1 MNSVRLGEI
10 VAALGGELRGD
21 PEHLITRI
29 GPLDTAGVDAITFVA
44 QAKMRP
50 LLEASLAG
58 AIVLAPS
65 LITAAPDGRQLVVT
79 DDPYLYFA
87 RLTQWWAKRLRPAPA
102 ADIHPSA
109 FVDRQATVSPSA
121 VVGPFVV
128 IERGAVIGDRAQ
140 LGAHS
145 VIGADSHVGADT
157 LLHPRVTIAP
167 GCRVGERCVIQ
178 SGAVIGA
185 DGFGIAPTQGRWE
198 RIEQLGGVRI
208 GNDVD
213 IGANTCVDRGALEDT
228 VLEDGVKL
236 DNQIQIGHNVHVG
249 AHTVMAACV
258 GVADST
264 KIGQHVMV
272 GGAAMI
278 NGHIEISDGV
288 TVSAATMVMHSL
300 RKKGIYTAVFP
311 IDEHNSWEKNAA
323 TLRNLYA
330 LRERV
335 RTLEKALEKAPEMK
349 E

>member
-21 PEHLITRI
+21 PEHLIARI
-29 GPLDTAGVDAITFVA
+29 GPLDTAADDAITFVA
-44 QAKMRP
+44 QARMRS
-50 LLEASLAG
+50 LLEASTAG
-58 AIVLAPS
+58 AIVLAPALVS
-65 LITAAPDGRQLVVT
+65 AAPNGRQLVVT

-87 RLTQWWAKRLRPAPA
+87 RLTQWWARRVRPPPA
-102 ADIHPSA
+102 ADIHSSA

-121 VVGPFVV
+121 VVGPFAV

-140 LGAHS
+140 IGAHS

-157 LLHPRVTIAP
+157 LLHPRVTIAA
-167 GCRVGERCVIQ
+167 GCRVGARCVIQ

-228 VLEDGVKL
+228 VLDDGVKL

-258 GVADST
+258 GVAGST

-278 NGHIEISDGV
+278 NGHIEIVDGV

-300 RKKGIYTAVFP
+300 RKKGIYTAIFP
-311 IDEHNSWEKNAA
+311 VDEHNSWEKNAV

-335 RTLEKALEKAPEMK
+335 RSLEKALEKAQEEK

>member
-21 PEHLITRI
+21 PAQEIARI
-29 GPLDTAGVDAITFVA
+29 APLETAGGDAITFVA
-44 QAKMRP
+44 QAKLRAA
-50 LLEASLAG
+50 LEASSAG
-58 AIVLAPS
+58 AIVVAPS
-65 LITAAPDGRQLVVT
+65 LVSAAPNGRNLVVT

-87 RLTQWWAKRLRPAPA
+87 RLTQFWARRLRPAPA
-102 ADIHPSA
+102 AGVHPTAFIAPDASVAASA
-109 FVDRQATVSPSA
+109 SVGPHA
-121 VVGPFVV
+121 VV
-128 IERGAVIGDRAQ
+128 EAGAVIGERVQ
-140 LGAHS
+140 LGAHCVVGAGS
-145 VIGADSHVGADT
+145 SIGADSVM
-157 LLHPRVTIAP
+157 HPRVTIAA
-167 GCRVGERCVIQ
+167 GCSVGERCVFQ

-198 RIEQLGGVRI
+198 RIEQLGGVRV

-236 DNQIQIGHNVHVG
+236 DNQIQIGHNCHIG

-258 GVADST
+258 GIAGST
-264 KIGQHVMV
+264 KVGRNVLI

-278 NGHIEISDGV
+278 QGHIEIADGV
-288 TVSAATMVMHSL
+288 TVSASTMVMHSL
-300 RKKGIYTAVFP
+300 RKKGVYTAIFP
-311 IDEHNSWEKNAA
+311 VDEHASWEKNAV

-335 RTLEKALEKAPEMK
+335 RALEKAQKK

>member
-21 PEHLITRI
+21 PAHEIARI
-29 GPLDTAGVDAITFVA
+29 APLETAGGDAITFVA
-44 QAKMRP
+44 QARLQKA
-50 LLEASLAG
+50 LEASNAG
-58 AIVLAPS
+58 AIVVAPS
-65 LITAAPDGRQLVVT
+65 LVAAAPSGRSIVVT

-87 RLTQWWAKRLRPAPA
+87 RLTQWWAKRLRPAAPA
-102 ADIHPSA
+102 GVHPTAWVAPDAVVAAS
-109 FVDRQATVSPSA
+109 ATVGPHA
-121 VVGPFVV
+121 VV
-128 IERGAVIGDRAQ
+128 ESGAVIGERVQ
-140 LGAHS
+140 LGAHCVVGVGS
-145 VIGADSHVGADT
+145 KVGADS
-157 LLHPRVTIAP
+157 LMHPRVTIAA
-167 GCRVGERCVIQ
+167 GCTVGERCVFQ

-236 DNQIQIGHNVHVG
+236 DNQIQIGHNCHIG

-258 GVADST
+258 GIAGST
-264 KIGQHVMV
+264 TVGRNVMI

-278 NGHIEISDGV
+278 QGHIEIADGV
-288 TVSAATMVMHSL
+288 TVSASTMVMHSL
-300 RKKGIYTAVFP
+300 RKKGVYTAIFP
-311 IDEHNSWEKNAA
+311 VDEHASWEKNAV

-335 RTLEKALEKAPEMK
+335 RALEKAQKTEDK
-349 E
+349 

>member
-10 VAALGGELRGD
+10 VAELGGELRGD
-21 PEHLITRI
+21 PEHLIARI
-29 GPLDTAGVDAITFVA
+29 GPLGSAGVDAITFVA
-44 QAKMRP
+44 HAKMRP
-50 LLEASLAG
+50 VLEASLAG

-65 LITAAPDGRQLVVT
+65 LVAAAPEGRQLVVT

-128 IERGAVIGDRAQ
+128 IERGAVVGDRAQ
-140 LGAHS
+140 IGAHS
-145 VIGADSHVGADT
+145 VIGADSSVGADT
-157 LLHPRVTIAP
+157 LLHPRVTIAA

-198 RIEQLGGVRI
+198 RIEQLGGVHI
-208 GNDVD
+208 GDDVD

-258 GVADST
+258 GVAGST
-264 KIGQHVMV
+264 RIGQHVMI

-300 RKKGIYTAVFP
+300 RKKGIYTAIFP
-311 IDEHNSWEKNAA
+311 IDEHNSWEKNAV

-335 RTLEKALEKAPEMK
+335 RALEKNARK

>member
-21 PEHLITRI
+21 PAHEIARI
-29 GPLDTAGVDAITFVA
+29 APLETAGGDAITFVA
-44 QAKMRP
+44 QARLRP
-50 LLEASLAG
+50 LLEASAAG
-58 AIVLAPS
+58 AIVVAPS
-65 LITAAPDGRQLVVT
+65 LVAAAPNGRHLVVT

-102 ADIHPSA
+102 AGVHPSA
-109 FVDRQATVSPSA
+109 FIAPDAQVAASA
-121 VVGPFVV
+121 AIGPMVVV
-128 IERGAVIGDRAQ
+128 ESGAVIGDRVQ
-140 LGAHS
+140 LGAHCFVGAGS
-145 VIGADSHVGADT
+145 RVGADS
-157 LLHPRVTIAP
+157 LLHPRVTIES
-167 GCRVGERCVIQ
+167 GCSIGERCVFQ

-236 DNQIQIGHNVHVG
+236 DNQIQIGHNCHIG

-258 GVADST
+258 GIAGST
-264 KIGQHVMV
+264 RVGRNVMI

-278 NGHIEISDGV
+278 QGHIEIVDGV
-288 TVSAATMVMHSL
+288 VVSASTMVMHSL
-300 RKKGIYTAVFP
+300 KKKGTYTAIFP
-311 IDEHNSWEKNAA
+311 VDEHASWEKNAV

-335 RTLEKALEKAPEMK
+335 RALEKTLAKNE
-349 E
+349 

>member
-1 MNSVRLGEI
+1 MNPVRLGEI

-21 PEHLITRI
+21 PAHLIARI
-29 GPLDTAGVDAITFVA
+29 APLETAGGDAITFVA
-44 QAKMRP
+44 QARLQKA
-50 LLEASLAG
+50 LEASRAG
-58 AIVLAPS
+58 AIVIAPS
-65 LITAAPDGRQLVVT
+65 LVAAAPAGRSLVVT
-79 DDPYLYFA
+79 DDAYLYFA
-87 RLTQWWAKRLRPAPA
+87 RLTQWWSRRLRPAAPA
-102 ADIHPSA
+102 GVHPTA
-109 FVDRQATVSPSA
+109 WVAPDA
-121 VVGPFVV
+121 VVAASAAIGPHAVV
-128 IERGAVIGDRAQ
+128 EAGAVIGERVQ
-140 LGAHS
+140 LGAHCVVGAGS
-145 VIGADSHVGADT
+145 TVGADS
-157 LLHPRVTIAP
+157 LMHPRVTIAA
-167 GCRVGERCVIQ
+167 GCTVGERCIFQ

-236 DNQIQIGHNVHVG
+236 DNQIQIGHNCHIG

-258 GVADST
+258 GIAGST
-264 KIGQHVMV
+264 KVGRNVMI

-278 NGHIEISDGV
+278 QGHIEIADGV
-288 TVSAATMVMHSL
+288 TVSASTMVMHSL
-300 RKKGIYTAVFP
+300 RKKGVYTAIFP
-311 IDEHNSWEKNAA
+311 VDEHASWEKNAV

-335 RTLEKALEKAPEMK
+335 RALEKAQEK

>member
-21 PEHLITRI
+21 PAHEIARI
-29 GPLDTAGVDAITFVA
+29 APLESAGGDAITFVA
-44 QAKMRP
+44 QARLQKA
-50 LLEASLAG
+50 LEASLAG
-58 AIVLAPS
+58 AIVVAPA
-65 LITAAPDGRQLVVT
+65 LVAAAPAGRSLVVT

-87 RLTQWWAKRLRPAPA
+87 RLTQWWAKRLRPAPPA
-102 ADIHPSA
+102 GAHPTA
-109 FVDRQATVSPSA
+109 WIAPGA
-121 VVGPFVV
+121 VVAASASIGPHAVV
-128 IERGAVIGDRAQ
+128 EAGAVIGERVQ
-140 LGAHS
+140 LGAHCVVGAGS
-145 VIGADSHVGADT
+145 RVGADS
-157 LLHPRVTIAP
+157 LMHPRVTIAA
-167 GCRVGERCVIQ
+167 GCTVGERCVFQ

-185 DGFGIAPTQGRWE
+185 DGFGIAPTQRRWE

-236 DNQIQIGHNVHVG
+236 DNQIQIGHNCHIG

-258 GVADST
+258 GIAGST
-264 KIGQHVMV
+264 RVGRNVMI

-278 NGHIEISDGV
+278 QGHIEIADGV
-288 TVSAATMVMHSL
+288 TVSASTMVMHSL
-300 RKKGIYTAVFP
+300 RKKGVYTAIFP
-311 IDEHNSWEKNAA
+311 VDEHASWEKNAV

-335 RTLEKALEKAPEMK
+335 RTLEKAQKK
-349 E
+349 D